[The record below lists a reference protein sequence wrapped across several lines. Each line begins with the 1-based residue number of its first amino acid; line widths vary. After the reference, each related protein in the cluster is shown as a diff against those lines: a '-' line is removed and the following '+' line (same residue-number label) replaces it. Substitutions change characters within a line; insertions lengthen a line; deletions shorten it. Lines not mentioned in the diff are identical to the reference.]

1 MQVES
6 RSAPCDK
13 CREKEFLETMT
24 LNCLIT
30 GTGRDGTTTLR
41 VLACNLAIANRD
53 EPDALHETNLSELY
67 NSWFRYH
74 ESGDSSE
81 IESVLRSWTH
91 RVESS
96 SGHAFWLP
104 VVAKVFG
111 PEITLIHLKRDRTAC
126 VESLCQNRTTWP
138 EYHGN
143 YVNQGDLAIQ
153 TWLPTAYHFGE
164 MTKAEWEA
172 ASLRERIEW
181 YYDKTHEL
189 IDRHKGLFSRYLE
202 VRTEE
207 LNCQE
212 VISNIRDFINSKW
225 ENTVFPVHQNF
236 TGLHKIYDLTFEESR
251 RAEMLFNDFNV
262 VRAVKHPD
270 GLLYAA
276 GFFMDKVLNSY
287 SGNKLEVSTFLTHFV
302 HRISEIAKSES
313 KGP

>member
-1 MQVES
+1 MS
-6 RSAPCDK
+6 
-13 CREKEFLETMT
+13 

-41 VLACNLAIANRD
+41 VLACNLAIANKE
-53 EPDALHETNLSELY
+53 EPDALHETNISELY

-74 ESGDSSE
+74 ENDDSSE

-111 PEITLIHLKRDRTAC
+111 PDIALIHLKRDRAAC
-126 VESLCQNRTTWP
+126 VDSLCNNPTTGP

-143 YVNQGDLAIQ
+143 YVDHFHGPIR
-153 TWLPTAYHFGE
+153 TWLPTAFYFGD

-172 ASLRERIEW
+172 APLRERIEW

-189 IDRHKGLFSRYLE
+189 INQHKGLFSRYLE
-202 VRTEE
+202 VRTED
-207 LNCQE
+207 LNSQT
-212 VISNIRDFINSKW
+212 VISSVRDFINPRW
-225 ENTVFPVHQNF
+225 ENNAFPVHQNF
-236 TGLHKIYDLTFEESR
+236 TGLHKIYDLTVEESR
-251 RAEMLFNDFNV
+251 RAELLFNDFNV
-262 VRAVKHPD
+262 IRAVKHPD
-270 GLLYAA
+270 GLFYAA
-276 GFFMDKVLNSY
+276 GFFMNKVLNSY
-287 SGNKLEVSTFLTHFV
+287 HSNTLEVSTFLTHLV
-302 HRISEIAKSES
+302 HQIAEIAKSES

>member
-1 MQVES
+1 MS
-6 RSAPCDK
+6 
-13 CREKEFLETMT
+13 

-30 GTGRDGTTTLR
+30 GTGRDGTTTAS
-41 VLACNLAIANRD
+41 VLACNLAIANND
-53 EPDALHETNLSELY
+53 KADAGHETNISALY

-104 VVAKVFG
+104 IVAKVFG
-111 PEITLIHLKRDRTAC
+111 PDIGLIHLKRDRAAC
-126 VESLCQNRTTWP
+126 IESLCLNRTTWP
-138 EYHGN
+138 EFHGN
-143 YVNQGDLAIQ
+143 YIDCTDLPIR
-153 TWLPTAYHFGE
+153 TWLPTAFHFGE

-172 ASLRERIEW
+172 APLRERIGW

-189 IDRHKGLFSRYLE
+189 INRHKGLFSRYLE
-202 VRTEE
+202 VKTED
-207 LNCQE
+207 LNKQT
-212 VISNIRDFINSKW
+212 VISSIRDFINPRW
-225 ENTVFPVHQNF
+225 VNDVFPVHNNF

-251 RAEMLFNDFNV
+251 RAELLFNRFNV

-276 GFFMDKVLNSY
+276 SYFMNKVLESY
-287 SGNKLEVSTFLTHFV
+287 PSNKLQVADFLANYV
-302 HRISEIAKSES
+302 KRIAEIAKKES
-313 KGP
+313 KDS